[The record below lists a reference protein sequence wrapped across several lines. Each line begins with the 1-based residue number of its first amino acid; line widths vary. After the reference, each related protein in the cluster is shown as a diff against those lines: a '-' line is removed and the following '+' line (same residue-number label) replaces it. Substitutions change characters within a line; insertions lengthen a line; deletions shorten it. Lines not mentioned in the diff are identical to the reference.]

1 MIIAGE
7 KLSPLWQ
14 TGFLPLLFLITAI
27 AMGFSMVIFESL
39 YSSYHLNRPFETP
52 LLSKIA
58 ALIPKLL
65 IVYMLFRI
73 GDLTYRG
80 EWGLAFQFNLQSLMF
95 WIENLLYIYPIVV
108 LLSADKRAK
117 KKCLFV
123 AAVMMVLAGSVYRFN
138 AFLVGFN
145 PGTGWHY
152 FPSFSEIMITVGIIS
167 VEIMAYL
174 VFVKMLPVFEEVEH
188 GTIKEVI

>member
-1 MIIAGE
+1 
-7 KLSPLWQ
+7 
-14 TGFLPLLFLITAI
+14 
-27 AMGFSMVIFESL
+27 
-39 YSSYHLNRPFETP
+39 
-52 LLSKIA
+52 
-58 ALIPKLL
+58 
-65 IVYMLFRI
+65 
-73 GDLTYRG
+73 
-80 EWGLAFQFNLQSLMF
+80 
-95 WIENLLYIYPIVV
+95 
-108 LLSADKRAK
+108 
-117 KKCLFV
+117 
-123 AAVMMVLAGSVYRFN
+123 MVLAGSVYRFN